1 MSAPVPTWV
10 VAVLI
15 EDDLLALNRAV
26 GIVRRRNLALSGL
39 TLGPSGR
46 AGINRLVLTITG
58 DPAATA
64 RMANHFSKMAEV
76 RGVTVHP
83 ESECTARE
91 QALVRVRVSAVTLSA
106 LLDAVALYD
115 ARIVEEHPEDLTV
128 EATGTAP
135 FMVSFLRALEPFG
148 VLDLV
153 RGAAL
158 SLPPRPGPVAGA
170 PPAGVGAALPRVA
183 AAIPA

>member
-148 VLDLV
+148 ILDLA
-153 RGAAL
+153 RGSGLA
-158 SLPPRPGPVAGA
+158 LPPRPAEATPLAAA
-170 PPAGVGAALPRVA
+170 PAPARLPT
-183 AAIPA
+183 AIPA

>member
-1 MSAPVPTWV
+1 MSAPLPTWV
-10 VAVLI
+10 VAVLL

-39 TLGPSGR
+39 TLGPSER
-46 AGINRLVLTITG
+46 AGINRLVLTVTG
-58 DPAATA
+58 DPAATE
-64 RMANHFSKMAEV
+64 RMANHFTKLAEV
-76 RGVTVHP
+76 RGVSVHP
-83 ESECTARE
+83 ESECTTRE
-91 QALVRVRVSAVTLSA
+91 QSLVRVRVSAVTLSA
-106 LLDAVALYD
+106 LLDALALYD

-158 SLPPRPGPVAGA
+158 ALPPRAGA
-170 PPAGVGAALPRVA
+170 LTAGPPAGVGAPLPRVA
-183 AAIPA
+183 AALPA